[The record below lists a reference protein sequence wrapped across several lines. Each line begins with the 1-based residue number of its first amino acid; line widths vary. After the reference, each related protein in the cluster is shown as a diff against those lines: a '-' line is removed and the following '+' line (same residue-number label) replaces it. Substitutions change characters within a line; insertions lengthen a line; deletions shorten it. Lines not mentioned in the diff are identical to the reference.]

1 MKNYRKLILILMLG
15 LLIVAC
21 SNQNGTTDEDQ
32 PADGESSSVMSGA
45 CGISY
50 FPILPDKTWVYRIYD
65 ENDLYVENRVWYED
79 ISDTSFTW
87 KQEMESDP
95 PITTEVKWN
104 CSDEGLVSTDY
115 VSSNL
120 PMVMQTMGVAGD
132 YQIET
137 LEFGGVTFPASE
149 LWQVGSEW
157 TGSWK
162 VKSQLTIEDM
172 GLVDA
177 EIAVTKNDVISGEE
191 PVSVPAGS
199 YDKALRVDSTMLI
212 TTNITM
218 QGMTLPAING
228 EYTMTS
234 WFVEGVG
241 MVKQV
246 SEDASFMMELGA
258 LE

>member
-1 MKNYRKLILILMLG
+1 
-15 LLIVAC
+15 
-21 SNQNGTTDEDQ
+21 
-32 PADGESSSVMSGA
+32 
-45 CGISY
+45 
-50 FPILPDKTWVYRIYD
+50 
-65 ENDLYVENRVWYED
+65 VWYED
-79 ISDTSFTW
+79 IGDTSFIW
-87 KQEMESDP
+87 KQEMDGDP
-95 PITTEVKWN
+95 PITSQVKWN

-120 PMVMQTMGVAGD
+120 PMVMQAMGVASD

-137 LEFGGVTFPASE
+137 LEFSGITFPANDS
-149 LWQVGSEW
+149 WYVGSAW

-162 VKSQLTIEDM
+162 VNSDLTVEDL
-172 GLVDA
+172 GQVNA
-177 EIAVTKNDVISGEE
+177 EIAVTMSNVIGAEE

-199 YDKALRVDSTMLI
+199 YDKALRVDSTI
-212 TTNITM
+212 SIETKIVM
-218 QGMTLPAING
+218 QGMTLPTING

-246 SEDASFMMELGA
+246 SDDANFIMELGA